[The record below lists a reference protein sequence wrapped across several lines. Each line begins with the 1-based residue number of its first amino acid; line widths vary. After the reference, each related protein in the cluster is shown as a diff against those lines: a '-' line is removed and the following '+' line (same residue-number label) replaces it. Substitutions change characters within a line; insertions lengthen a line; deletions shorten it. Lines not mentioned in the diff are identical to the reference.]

1 MRGRWWALG
10 LVLWLGG
17 VARATLLVPMSD
29 ADLVAASDLV
39 VVGRVER
46 IESVLLG
53 TDTVLTRVTVGVETV
68 LAGDPGTTTVVV
80 TEPGGEVAGLRA
92 VVEGAPEWTRGERAL
107 LFLRA
112 RPDGSLATTA
122 LALGKYVVDDAGGSA
137 RAVRAEPVRD
147 TRSLEALTA
156 RVAELAA
163 GSHTRRGDGRSG
175 VAIEPPTWSQETE
188 AFTLARNA
196 MGVPSRW
203 FEADCGRP
211 VVYDRAG
218 VDTSFG
224 ETVSA
229 TAVVSAT
236 AAWSGVAGAGIV
248 LASGATVT
256 PAPSVIGGVVDGRT
270 TVVFDDPFD
279 EAPDIVNCSGVL
291 AVGGFIAASIGNL
304 PETTRTVGGE
314 TFMKIFE
321 GDLVVNPNLADCLS
335 GPLALDEVLTHEIG
349 HTIGF
354 GHSSENPNETDPVLK
369 DATMYFRAHDD
380 GRGASVRA
388 DDEAAARAAYPAE
401 LVATTPIAVASCEI
415 ALGLLNA
422 ACTGQPISSVPF
434 QRMKAA
440 TKAAAKAAAA
450 TTSGKQRRF
459 LKRALKALT
468 KTDKAITKNVTGACA
483 NGMHAN
489 VQRDRDLVNAI
500 LATL

>member
-1 MRGRWWALG
+1 
-10 LVLWLGG
+10 
-17 VARATLLVPMSD
+17 
-29 ADLVAASDLV
+29 
-39 VVGRVER
+39 
-46 IESVLLG
+46 
-53 TDTVLTRVTVGVETV
+53 
-68 LAGDPGTTTVVV
+68 
-80 TEPGGEVAGLRA
+80 
-92 VVEGAPEWTRGERAL
+92 
-107 LFLRA
+107 
-112 RPDGSLATTA
+112 
-122 LALGKYVVDDAGGSA
+122 
-137 RAVRAEPVRD
+137 
-147 TRSLEALTA
+147 
-156 RVAELAA
+156 
-163 GSHTRRGDGRSG
+163 
-175 VAIEPPTWSQETE
+175 
-188 AFTLARNA
+188 
-196 MGVPSRW
+196 
-203 FEADCGRP
+203 
-211 VVYDRAG
+211 
-218 VDTSFG
+218 
-224 ETVSA
+224 
-229 TAVVSAT
+229 
-236 AAWSGVAGAGIV
+236 
-248 LASGATVT
+248 
-256 PAPSVIGGVVDGRT
+256 VIGGVVDGRT

-388 DDEAAARAAYPAE
+388 DDEEAARAAYPAE